1 MGYRL
6 IEVGGSNP
14 APIQQQ
20 LLFVL
25 LLLLKGGVTQKKS
38 VCGELPDNHDNF
50 KHPY

>member
-25 LLLLKGGVTQKKS
+25 LKERKLS
-38 VCGELPDNHDNF
+38 A
-50 KHPY
+50 

>member
-25 LLLLKGGVTQKKS
+25 LKNNWGQS
-38 VCGELPDNHDNF
+38 E
-50 KHPY
+50 